1 MSSQVSS
8 LEIQA
13 LHVNRSVKFDCA
25 KLSIK
30 QSFTPNWSSEPAYG
44 KMDNIAT
51 YANTTRGVTF
61 NFTCLAKQED
71 SAVKLKRDVDVFAQ
85 MQYPLYT
92 TADRGRVLR
101 APPFFK
107 IKSLNGKM
115 YNDFE
120 GYIES
125 FDIVPGSEAGTT
137 PLVALASGLSTFAER
152 RYDITIS
159 LIVMHS
165 ENPGFIDQDNFSS
178 GDSFYFSSGENTP
191 SAQPIN
197 VDELVNSGLAAINN
211 TAQNLNEQ
219 LGAYS
224 NAFNTIVEDAK
235 NIANDLAGAA
245 ALVADDQGTP
255 PPAREFG
262 IPGNPFGD
270 NEF

>member
-1 MSSQVSS
+1 
-8 LEIQA
+8 
-13 LHVNRSVKFDCA
+13 
-25 KLSIK
+25 
-30 QSFTPNWSSEPAYG
+30 
-44 KMDNIAT
+44 
-51 YANTTRGVTF
+51 
-61 NFTCLAKQED
+61 
-71 SAVKLKRDVDVFAQ
+71 
-85 MQYPLYT
+85 
-92 TADRGRVLR
+92 
-101 APPFFK
+101 
-107 IKSLNGKM
+107 M

-245 ALVADDQGTP
+245 PLVADDQGTP
-255 PPAREFG
+255 PPASG
-262 IPGNPFGD
+262 IPGFNPFDDG
-270 NEF
+270 F